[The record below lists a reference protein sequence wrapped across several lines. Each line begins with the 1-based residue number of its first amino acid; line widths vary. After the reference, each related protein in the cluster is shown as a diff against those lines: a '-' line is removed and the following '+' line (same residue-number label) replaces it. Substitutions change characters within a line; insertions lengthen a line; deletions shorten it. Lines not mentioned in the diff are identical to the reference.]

1 MCNRKHK
8 IIHDYLLIYCSSD
21 FLIQS
26 FEHLGYKLCIW
37 ISILLCIY
45 VDIQKYLLCVN
56 RLYVQSYT
64 VNSTGEADRI
74 THQLNVNYSV
84 VAEESYCNNI
94 RA

>member
-1 MCNRKHK
+1 M
-8 IIHDYLLIYCSSD
+8 
-21 FLIQS
+21 
-26 FEHLGYKLCIW
+26 GYKLCIW

-45 VDIQKYLLCVN
+45 VDIRTYTI
-56 RLYVQSYT
+56 YIPSYT
-64 VNSTGEADRI
+64 VNSTGEAHRI